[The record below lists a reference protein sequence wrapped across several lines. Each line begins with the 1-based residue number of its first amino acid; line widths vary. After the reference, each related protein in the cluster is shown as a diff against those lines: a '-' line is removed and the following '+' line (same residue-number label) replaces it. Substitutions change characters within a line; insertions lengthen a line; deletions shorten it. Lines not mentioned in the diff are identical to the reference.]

1 MHRFFG
7 RFVIGAG
14 ALMIAA
20 TAQAQGTSPSGRPFK
35 LGGQLGASVPMGD
48 FGDGADL
55 GFHVGGLIEYK
66 PASLPVSLR
75 GELTYHRNGLKDDF
89 FASEDPDFS
98 GIEGN
103 FSQID
108 FVGNALLPLG
118 DAASTARPYLIGGL
132 GLYRLKASAEFQDV
146 DISDTQ
152 TKFGLNFGAGL
163 TFNLSGFETFVETRF
178 HSVFADESNMNFI
191 PLSFGFK
198 F

>member
-7 RFVIGAG
+7 RFVIGAS
-14 ALMIAA
+14 ALLIAA
-20 TAQAQGTSPSGRPFK
+20 TAHAQGTSPSGRPFK

-55 GFHVGGLIEYK
+55 GFHLGGLIEYK
-66 PASLPVSLR
+66 PASLPMSLR

-89 FASEDPDFS
+89 FGSDFGS
-98 GIEGN
+98 IDGN

-108 FVGNALLPLG
+108 FVGNAVMPFG
-118 DAASTARPYLIGGL
+118 DAASTARPYVIGGL
-132 GLYRLKASAEFQDV
+132 GLYRLKASAEYEGI

-178 HSVFADESNMNFI
+178 HSVFAEDSNMNFI

>member
-7 RFVIGAG
+7 RFVIGAS
-14 ALMIAA
+14 ALLIAA
-20 TAQAQGTSPSGRPFK
+20 TAHAQGTSPSGRPFK

-55 GFHVGGLIEYK
+55 GFHLGGLIEYK
-66 PASLPVSLR
+66 PASLPMSLR

-89 FASEDPDFS
+89 FGSDFGS
-98 GIEGN
+98 IDGN

-108 FVGNALLPLG
+108 FVGNAVMPFG
-118 DAASTARPYLIGGL
+118 DAASTARPYVIGGL
-132 GLYRLKASAEFQDV
+132 GLYRLKASAEFEGV

-178 HSVFADESNMNFI
+178 HSVFAEDSNMNFI

>member
-48 FGDGADL
+48 FSDGANL
-55 GFHVGGLIEYK
+55 GFHLGGLIEYK

-75 GELTYHRNGLKDDF
+75 GELTYHRNGLKDDIF
-89 FASEDPDFS
+89 DDF
-98 GIEGN
+98 GDVDGN

-108 FVGNALLPLG
+108 FVGNALIPFG
-118 DAASTARPYLIGGL
+118 AAASTARPYLIGGL
-132 GLYRLKASAEFQDV
+132 GVYHLKTSVEFEGE
-146 DISDTQ
+146 SDSDSQ
-152 TKFGLNFGAGL
+152 NKFGLNFGAGL